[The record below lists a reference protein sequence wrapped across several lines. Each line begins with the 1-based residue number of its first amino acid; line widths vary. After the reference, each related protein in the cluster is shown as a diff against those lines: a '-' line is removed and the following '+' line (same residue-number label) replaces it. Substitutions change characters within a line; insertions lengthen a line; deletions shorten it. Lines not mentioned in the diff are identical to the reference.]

1 MLDLSLL
8 LGFGA
13 LLLVALTLLVLP
25 LGKQRLIR
33 YKYPVMLGLC
43 LFTLSTV
50 GLYRHYGALEG
61 LKHLAAYHDIDDFF
75 AEFVQNKDQ
84 TKEQVIG
91 NLAQVEQKIAHSH
104 AALARLGGVYN
115 ELGLSEAAIG
125 CFEKAREM
133 APGIVDYHVQWIY
146 SYSLWNQGQL
156 PPQMRLN
163 AEAIW
168 AEHPQQF
175 VLINLLAIDAY
186 FKQDFANAIQYWQRL
201 IDFDQS
207 LNNERKLVLQ
217 NAINKAK
224 LSLPEG
230 KVPEII
236 VKVDVSLA
244 KGLAPRVQPSDVVF
258 IFVKAPNQ
266 NMPLAVLKRTAG
278 ELPFTVEL
286 TNKQQMMP
294 GRSMKAGE
302 KVEVIAKITASGDP
316 LTKEGALRGEIQEM
330 VVNYGINSVNI
341 EINQS

>member
-8 LGFGA
+8 LGFAA

-33 YKYPVMLGLC
+33 YKYPIMLGLC
-43 LFTLSTV
+43 LFTLSTI
-50 GLYRHYGALEG
+50 GIYRHYGALEG
-61 LKHLAAYHDIDDFF
+61 LKHLAAYHDIDKFF
-75 AEFVQNKDQ
+75 AAFVQNKDQ
-84 TKEQVIG
+84 TKEQVIS
-91 NLAQVEQKIAHSH
+91 NLAQVEQKIAYSH

-115 ELGLSEAAIG
+115 ELGMPEAAIG

-133 APGIVDYHVQWIY
+133 APGIIDYQVQAIY
-146 SYSLWNQGQL
+146 SYSQLNQGQL
-156 PPQMRLN
+156 PSEMRLN
-163 AEAIW
+163 AEAIL
-168 AEHPQQF
+168 AKHPQQF

-186 FKQDFANAIQYWQRL
+186 FKQEFVNAIQYWQRL

-207 LNNERKLVLQ
+207 LNEERKVVLQ

-224 LSLPEG
+224 LSLPQNKEND
-230 KVPEII
+230 I
-236 VKVDVSLA
+236 VVRVAVSLDKA
-244 KGLAPRVQPSDVVF
+244 LAPHVSPTDVVF

-302 KVEVIAKITASGDP
+302 KVEVIAKITTSGDP
-316 LTKEGALRGEIQEM
+316 LTKEGALRGQIQEM